1 MTAISAHRGGHEY
14 APEGTYEAYQSALET
29 GAEYVE
35 FDVRRTADGT
45 LVSYHPARAAR
56 RGVATVS
63 YARLCRLAGYQVPR
77 MTDVLPMLAR
87 RAAAHLDIKQ
97 PDCAEEVVGLAAGIL
112 GPTALLVTTE
122 DGPLVAALGHRFPAV
137 PVGVTIGGDLPQ
149 AAAFAVRR
157 LRTPGLSRVYRV
169 LAAGSGWAVVHR
181 RLARTGVLAEC
192 RRRGIKTAVWTVN
205 ADEEMAHWLARPCVD
220 VLITDRPGRAM
231 ALRARPGGSGPDGSG
246 TPGPR

>member
-1 MTAISAHRGGHEY
+1 
-14 APEGTYEAYQSALET
+14 YEAYRSALET

-169 LAAGSGWAVVHR
+169 LAAGSGWAGVHR
-181 RLARTGVLAEC
+181 RLAPPGGLGRGP
-192 RRRGIKTAVWTVN
+192 RRGVQTAGGAGEAPPGN
-205 ADEEMAHWLARPCVD
+205 ADRLAPPPR
-220 VLITDRPGRAM
+220 DRP
-231 ALRARPGGSGPDGSG
+231 
-246 TPGPR
+246 TY